1 MQEGGIMS
9 WNLSSDRPI
18 FQQIIEHM
26 ELEIVQGVYK
36 PGQKLPSVRELAMQ
50 ATVNPNTMQRA
61 LSEMERMGLMHS
73 ERTSGRFITEDVGMI
88 KELKK
93 ELAGSEITRFL
104 EQMRRLG
111 YSGEEMLEVLRE
123 ELDKGEKK

>member
-1 MQEGGIMS
+1 MS

-111 YSGEEMLEVLRE
+111 YSGEELLDILKE
-123 ELDKGEKK
+123 EMCKGEEK

>member
-1 MQEGGIMS
+1 MP

-26 ELEIVQGVYK
+26 ELEIVQGVYE
-36 PGQKLPSVRELAMQ
+36 PGQRLPSVRELAAQ
-50 ATVNPNTMQRA
+50 AAVNPNTMQRA

-73 ERTSGRFITEDVGMI
+73 ERTSGRYITEDESMI
-88 KELKK
+88 KALKK
-93 ELAGSEITRFL
+93 ELAGGEISRFL

-111 YSGEEMLEVLRE
+111 YSGEELLTVLKE
-123 ELDKGEKK
+123 EMRKGEGK

>member
-1 MQEGGIMS
+1 MP

-26 ELEIVQGVYK
+26 ELEIVQGVYE
-36 PGQKLPSVRELAMQ
+36 PGQRLPSVRELAAQ
-50 ATVNPNTMQRA
+50 AAVNPNTMQRA

-73 ERTSGRFITEDVGMI
+73 ERTSGLYITEDESMI
-88 KELKK
+88 KALKK
-93 ELAGSEITRFL
+93 ELAGGEISRFL

-111 YSGEEMLEVLRE
+111 YSGEELLTVLKE
-123 ELDKGEKK
+123 EMRKGEGK

>member
-1 MQEGGIMS
+1 MS

>member
-1 MQEGGIMS
+1 
-9 WNLSSDRPI
+9 
-18 FQQIIEHM
+18 M

-111 YSGEEMLEVLRE
+111 YSGEEMLEILRE